1 MNNVIP
7 FQFDG
12 VAIRAVE
19 IGGAPWFVG
28 KDIAQALG
36 YANPR
41 KAVRDHCKNPKPVGR
56 NESFPPDLDPQLV
69 IINEPDLYR
78 LIVKSQLP
86 DAQRFER
93 WVFEEVLPAIRKT
106 GSYGTT
112 KPAVKDPRT
121 AALIEALQRQDA
133 IEQEQERQS
142 TEIARLQEDL
152 AVVEARTQPDSKHFT
167 VLGYANLIGRHINLQ
182 QASAIGRK
190 CATRSKDL
198 GISIGDIPDPRFG
211 RVHTYHESILIA
223 VMAELA

>member
-1 MNNVIP
+1 MSNVIP
-7 FQFDG
+7 FQFDNIT
-12 VAIRAVE
+12 IRAIE
-19 IGGAPWFVG
+19 IDGAPWFIG
-28 KDIAQALG
+28 KDIAEALG
-36 YANPR
+36 YANAAD
-41 KAVRDHCKNPKPVGR
+41 AVSKHCKGVAKRYPLQTAGGLQEVR
-56 NESFPPDLDPQLV
+56 

-106 GSYGTT
+106 GSYGAA
-112 KPAVKDPRT
+112 KPVVKDPRT

-167 VLGYANLIGRHINLQ
+167 VLGYANLIGRPINLQ

-198 GISIGDIPDPRFG
+198 GISIGDMPDPRFG

-223 VMAELA
+223 VMAEIA